1 MSEDRPLIKYGK
13 DDNTI
18 TINNNNFKQEEWHDD
33 RRGKMMLNGQLYFV
47 NLKNK
52 NDEGWIAG
60 KIVKATSE
68 QQEKWL
74 EGNAPASEKKTE
86 VKDQDK
92 KDDDLDDE
100 IPF

>member
-74 EGNAPASEKKTE
+74 EGNASAPEKKTE